1 MAGTDIDDRIS
12 TSVLARC
19 VDVDRKKLF
28 GLLERERFI
37 RREGEK
43 WVLEDAGR
51 DVGGTMQE
59 KGGESWLVWARS
71 GQGAETLAGL
81 IQAEFKVEGVLGL
94 MRAGAASEKPAD
106 EKDKPAGAERRRND
120 PRERRESATYCCED
134 GHYVRSRAELIIDN
148 YLYHH
153 RIVHA
158 YERRVPVLQQEQF
171 CDFYVPEG
179 SVYIEFWGLESDP
192 EYVTRKKQK
201 IRVYQKNKIQLI
213 ELRDSDLT
221 KLDDILPRRL
231 SKFGVRAAW

>member
-1 MAGTDIDDRIS
+1 MAGKEIDDCIS
-12 TSVLARC
+12 TSALARC
-19 VDVDRKKLF
+19 VDVDSKKLF

-37 RREGEK
+37 RREGER

-51 DVGGTMQE
+51 NIGGTMRE
-59 KGGESWLVWARS
+59 RGGASWLVWARS

-81 IQAEFKVEGVLGL
+81 IRAEFKVEGVLGL
-94 MRAGAASEKPAD
+94 MCAGPPSEKPVG
-106 EKDKPAGAERRRND
+106 EKDKPAAVEKRRSD

-158 YERRVPVLQQEQF
+158 YERRVPVAQEQF

-179 SVYIEFWGLESDP
+179 CVYIEFWGLESDP
-192 EYVTRKKQK
+192 EYVARKKQK
-201 IRVYQKNKIQLI
+201 IQAYQKNKLQLI
-213 ELRDSDLT
+213 ELSDSDLT